1 MSGDTRTCP
10 EEEVSHGV
18 HGVVKDAELLA
29 SIVLFETVGDDSLLT
44 DESLTVRDF
53 IKRDGWSFVRVGFA
67 DMQCILN
74 AHAARNKKKSS
85 DYGYA
90 LVKAS
95 DIRGI
100 LYDKKQSVC
109 VIDDPLPFPEHA
121 LGQQSRTFT
130 RDGVANMQGILSKP
144 SKPLKSPSKMPSM
157 KEQRKRWKLVDGMM
171 VEMGSDDDD

>member
-1 MSGDTRTCP
+1 MSSDTRTCP

-18 HGVVKDAELLA
+18 HGVVENAELLA
-29 SIVLFETVGDDSLLT
+29 RIVPFKAVGDDSLLAK
-44 DESLTVRDF
+44 ESLTVRDF
-53 IKRDGWSFVRVGFA
+53 IKSDGWSFVRVGFA

-100 LYDKKQSVC
+100 LHDKKQSVC

-130 RDGVANMQGILSKP
+130 RDEAYKIREKL
-144 SKPLKSPSKMPSM
+144 LKKFQKVRSP
-157 KEQRKRWKLVDGMM
+157 
-171 VEMGSDDDD
+171 